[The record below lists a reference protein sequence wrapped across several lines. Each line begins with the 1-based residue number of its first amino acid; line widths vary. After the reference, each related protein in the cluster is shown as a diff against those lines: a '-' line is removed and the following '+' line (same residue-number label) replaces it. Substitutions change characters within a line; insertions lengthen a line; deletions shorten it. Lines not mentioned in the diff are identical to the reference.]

1 MANLPTTTQLRGL
14 ALPALK
20 GAGGYFETKT
30 ALDVAW
36 GDLMN
41 AILTPRGSRFMRRS
55 FGSALHEQLFEPNTD
70 DQQEIVDYVIRE
82 AAQEH
87 CPHLQIR
94 SVSVYKS
101 EVESNRVLVRVTF
114 ALLTDT
120 SQIQDREVLVPKV
133 YISASLV

>member
-1 MANLPTTTQLRGL
+1 MADLQTTTQLRGL

-20 GAGGYFETKT
+20 GTGGYFETKT
-30 ALDVAW
+30 SLDVAW

-41 AILTPRGSRFMRRS
+41 ALLTPRGSRLMRRS
-55 FGSALHEQLFEPNTD
+55 FGSALHEQLFEPNTE
-70 DQQEIVDYVIRE
+70 DQQEIVDYIIRE

-87 CPHLQIR
+87 CPHLQVR
-94 SVSVYKS
+94 SVSVTKS
-101 EVESNRVLVRVTF
+101 ESASNRVLVRVTF

-120 SQIQDREVLVPKV
+120 SQVQDREVLIPKV